1 MRWCDVN
8 ASKVC
13 ANIILSLID
22 FDFGVSISI
31 KCSIKVS
38 TVPACFLY
46 LHDSLW
52 YNSRWFI
59 LQNLAASFDIGDRKF
74 LGKFLENETDSSLFI
89 ISFGLIL

>member
-1 MRWCDVN
+1 MRWCDVD

-22 FDFGVSISI
+22 FDFGVSK
-31 KCSIKVS
+31 KCSIKIS

-46 LHDSLW
+46 LHDLLW

-59 LQNLAASFDIGDRKF
+59 LQNLAASFDIGDRKL